1 MADTGDPAGPAEG
14 IARST
19 LAILAADVVGYS
31 RLAEIAEED
40 THTRLRAL
48 RVRTIDPCVVSF
60 RGRIVKNTGDGLI
73 ASFDS
78 PLDAVACAI
87 QLQDEVAAT
96 ERAQPGERRIRFRIG
111 VNVASTIVDS
121 GDVFGRGVN
130 IAARLQE
137 MAPPGGIIISKPVFD
152 AVAPRA
158 RIKAVDL
165 GPTHLKNMATPVRAY
180 SVLGHQPDTDPAAR
194 PLRRLKAKVPS
205 IAVLPFR
212 TEGREA
218 GSDYIGMGLAND
230 LIVALQSVRGLLVIS
245 RSSTLPYQGRGVD
258 RRRVSRELGV
268 RYVLSG
274 SVAVNGARLRINA
287 SLADQE
293 TGVVI
298 WADRYDGS
306 TADIFA
312 LQSRIATRILWS
324 IAPHVREAEL
334 KRALRKRS
342 ENRNAYE
349 LVLQAVDAMYLMRSP
364 EFPKAREL
372 LQDAMRADET
382 YATSFAYAALWH
394 IHNVAQGWAADVG
407 SEAEEATR
415 LAVAA
420 IERDPADGFA
430 LAVYGHT
437 KALFFREYANA
448 MLIFERALEA
458 SPGNAMAWTLSSGV
472 YGYVGQGEA
481 AVTRAEQGLRISP
494 VDVQSYFYLMFLG
507 QAHYLSRN
515 YEEALIWAQ
524 KTFLLNPRL
533 CANLRILAATLVA
546 LERIPEANLAARAI
560 LSVQPAFRLRAYAA
574 RCPFSGI
581 LLEEFI
587 DRLERA
593 GLPHA

>member
-1 MADTGDPAGPAEG
+1 MADTRAPAEE
-14 IARST
+14 IVRST

-31 RLAEIAEED
+31 RLTEIAEED

-60 RGRIVKNTGDGLI
+60 RGHIVKNTGDGLI

-78 PLDAVACAI
+78 PLDAVACALH
-87 QLQDEVAAT
+87 LQDEVAAT
-96 ERAQPGERRIRFRIG
+96 ERAQSSERKIRFRIG
-111 VNVASTIVDS
+111 VNVASTIIDS

-137 MAPPGGIIISKPVFD
+137 MAPPDGIIISKPVFD
-152 AVAPRA
+152 SIAPRA
-158 RIKAVDL
+158 KIKAVDL
-165 GPTHLKNMATPVRAY
+165 GPVHLKNMAIPVRAY
-180 SVLGHQPDTDPAAR
+180 SVLGSQPESDPAAR
-194 PLRRLKAKVPS
+194 PLRRRKAKVPS

-212 TEGREA
+212 TEGRKG
-218 GSDYIGMGLAND
+218 GSSYIGMGLAND
-230 LIVALQSVRGLLVIS
+230 LIVALQSVRGLLVIA
-245 RSSTLPYQGRGVD
+245 RSSTLPYQGRNVD

-274 SVAVNGARLRINA
+274 SVAASKDKLRINA
-287 SLADQE
+287 SLVDQE
-293 TGVVI
+293 TGAVI

-306 TADIFA
+306 RADIFE
-312 LQSRIATRILWS
+312 LQGRIATRILWS

-372 LQDAMRADET
+372 LQGAMLADDT

-394 IHNVAQGWAADVG
+394 IHNMAQGWAADV
-407 SEAEEATR
+407 SAEAEEATR

-420 IERDPADGFA
+420 VERDPADGFA

-437 KALFFREYANA
+437 QALFFREYANA

-472 YGYVGQGEA
+472 YGYVGQGDA
-481 AVTRAEQGLRISP
+481 AVSRAEQGLRMSP
-494 VDVQSYFYLMFLG
+494 VDVQAYFYLIFLS
-507 QAHYLSRN
+507 QAHYINEN
-515 YEEALIWAQ
+515 YEEALVWSRKA
-524 KTFLLNPRL
+524 FLLNPRL
-533 CANLRILAATLVA
+533 CATLRILAATLVS
-546 LERIPEANLAARAI
+546 LDRVSEANLAAQAI
-560 LSVQPAFRLRAYAA
+560 LSIQPNFRLKSYST
-574 RCPFSGI
+574 RCPFSKN
-581 LLEEFI
+581 LLDSFI
-587 DRLERA
+587 DKLERA
-593 GLPHA
+593 GLPQ

>member
-1 MADTGDPAGPAEG
+1 MADTRAPAEE
-14 IARST
+14 IVRST

-31 RLAEIAEED
+31 RLTEIAEED

-60 RGRIVKNTGDGLI
+60 RGHIVKNTGDGLI

-78 PLDAVACAI
+78 PLDAVACALH
-87 QLQDEVAAT
+87 LQDEVAAT
-96 ERAQPGERRIRFRIG
+96 ERAQSSERKIRFRIG
-111 VNVASTIVDS
+111 VNVASTIIDS

-137 MAPPGGIIISKPVFD
+137 MAPPDGIIISKPVFD
-152 AVAPRA
+152 SIAPRA
-158 RIKAVDL
+158 KIKAVDL
-165 GPTHLKNMATPVRAY
+165 GPVHLKNMAIPVRAY
-180 SVLGHQPDTDPAAR
+180 SVLGSQPESDPAAR
-194 PLRRLKAKVPS
+194 PLRRRKAKVPS
-205 IAVLPFR
+205 IAVLPFH
-212 TEGREA
+212 TDGKA
-218 GSDYIGMGLAND
+218 IGSDYIGMGLAND
-230 LIVALQSVRGLLVIS
+230 LIVALQSVRGLLVIA
-245 RSSTLPYQGRGVD
+245 RSSTLPYQGRSID

-274 SVAVNGARLRINA
+274 SVAVNRAKLRINA

-293 TGVVI
+293 TGAVI

-306 TADIFA
+306 TSDIFA
-312 LQSRIATRILWS
+312 MQSRIATRILWS

-394 IHNVAQGWAADVG
+394 IHNVAQGWATDVA

-420 IERDPADGFA
+420 VERDPADGFA
-430 LAVYGHT
+430 LAVHGHT
-437 KALFFREYANA
+437 QALFFREYDKA

-472 YGYVGQGEA
+472 YGYVGQGDA
-481 AVTRAEQGLRISP
+481 AVSRAEQGLRLSP

-507 QAHYLSRN
+507 QAHYLNKN
-515 YEEALIWAQ
+515 YEEALVWSQ
-524 KTFLLNPRL
+524 RTYTLNQRL
-533 CANLRILAATLVA
+533 SANLRILAATLVA
-546 LERIPEANLAARAI
+546 LDRIPEAKRVAHAI
-560 LSVQPAFRLRAYAA
+560 LSVQPDFRLKAYSA
-574 RCPFSGI
+574 RCPFSRM

-593 GLPHA
+593 GLPQ

>member
-1 MADTGDPAGPAEG
+1 MANTMGPAGQDEK
-14 IARST
+14 IVRNT

-31 RLAEIAEED
+31 RLTEIAEED

-48 RVRTIDPCVVSF
+48 RVRTIDPCIVSF
-60 RGRIVKNTGDGLI
+60 RGHIVKNTGDGLI

-78 PLDAVACAI
+78 PLDAVECAI

-111 VNVASTIVDS
+111 VNVDSTIIDS

-137 MAPPGGIIISKPVFD
+137 MAPPDGIIISKPVFD
-152 AVAPRA
+152 AIAPRA
-158 RIKAVDL
+158 RIKATDL
-165 GPTHLKNMATPVRAY
+165 GPIHLKNMAIPVRAY
-180 SVLGHQPDTDPAAR
+180 SILGSEPESDAAAR

-205 IAVLPFR
+205 IAVLPFV
-212 TEGREA
+212 TEGRTL

-245 RSSTLPYQGRGVD
+245 RSSTLPYQGRSID

-274 SVAVNGARLRINA
+274 SVAVDGATLRINA

-306 TADIFA
+306 NSDIFD

-364 EFPKAREL
+364 EFPKAREH
-372 LQDAMRADET
+372 LQNAMQTDET

-394 IHNVAQGWAADVG
+394 IHNVAQGWATDVA

-420 IERDPADGFA
+420 VERDPADGFA

-437 KALFFREYANA
+437 QALFFREYPNA

-472 YGYVGQGEA
+472 YGYVGQGA
-481 AVTRAEQGLRISP
+481 TAVKRAEQGLRISP
-494 VDVQSYFYLMFLG
+494 VDVQTYFYLMFLG
-507 QAHYLSRN
+507 QAHYLNGN
-515 YEEALIWAQ
+515 YEEAHIWSR
-524 KTFLLNPRL
+524 KTYALNPRL
-533 CANLRILAATLVA
+533 SANLRILSATLVA
-546 LERIPEANLAARAI
+546 LDQIPEANLAARKI
-560 LSVQPAFRLRAYAA
+560 LSIQPDFRLKTYSA
-574 RCPFSGI
+574 RCPFLGN
-581 LLEEFI
+581 LLGEFI
-587 DRLERA
+587 DRLEQA
-593 GLPHA
+593 GLPQ